1 MPTLAHQSC
10 GAGGGC
16 DPDQAGGQVAPQLL
30 GLRVLQGEPDTLGRG
45 SVPLVQ
51 HHHCSNITTCE
62 NVKIVKVSSL
72 HMLVSP
78 HV

>member
-1 MPTLAHQSC
+1 MGHQSC

-30 GLRVLQGEPDTLGRG
+30 GLRVLQGEPDTLGSG

-51 HHHCSNITTCE
+51 HHHYSNIAKSLNCE
-62 NVKIVKVSSL
+62 GLQLTYVGVPARIAQ
-72 HMLVSP
+72 
-78 HV
+78 